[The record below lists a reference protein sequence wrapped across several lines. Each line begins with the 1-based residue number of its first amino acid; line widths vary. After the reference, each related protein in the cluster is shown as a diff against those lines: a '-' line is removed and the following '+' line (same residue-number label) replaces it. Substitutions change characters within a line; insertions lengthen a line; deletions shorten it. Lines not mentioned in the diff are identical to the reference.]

1 MKICATTDDVL
12 TKIRDL
18 EKMNPEKLRKVLL
31 APLKLKQDKAMPR
44 AQNDLL
50 IFYCHWIHVEKR

>member
-44 AQNDLL
+44 AQNDPLVCY
-50 IFYCHWIHVEKR
+50 FQ